1 MNKLAAVLAASVAFA
16 FPVPAVSSAMDSES
30 YEAQSTASDAAIS
43 AHEDMIDAFGKDSLK
58 PGQYLW
64 RGVPASAGNQRIV
77 VSIADQIAYVYRGN
91 TLMAVASISS
101 GRPGHDTPTGVFQV
115 MNKEPM
121 HRSNKYDNA
130 PMPWMEQITDYGV
143 ALHAGYNPGHPDSHG
158 CIRLP
163 SAFAK
168 KLYSVTSVGT
178 PVLVGT

>member
-1 MNKLAAVLAASVAFA
+1 MKKLALTLAATAVLGLGT
-16 FPVPAVSSAMDSES
+16 PAVSAAVGSES
-30 YEAQSTASDAAIS
+30 YEAQATASDAAIS
-43 AHEDMIDAFGKDSLK
+43 AHEDMVEAFGKDSLK
-58 PGQYLW
+58 AGQYLW
-64 RGVPASAGNQRIV
+64 RDVPESAGPQRIV
-77 VSIADQIAYVYRGN
+77 VSISDQIAYVYRGN

-115 MNKEPM
+115 LDKQPM
-121 HRSNKYDNA
+121 HHSNKYDNA
-130 PMPWMEQITDYGV
+130 PMPWMEEITDYGV

-178 PVLVGT
+178 PVLVGA

>member
-1 MNKLAAVLAASVAFA
+1 MKKLALALAASVAFA
-16 FPVPAVSSAMDSES
+16 FSAPAVSATMDSES
-30 YEAQSTASDAAIS
+30 YEAQATASDAAVS

-58 PGQYLW
+58 PGEYLW
-64 RGVPASAGNQRIV
+64 RDIPESAGDERVV
-77 VSIADQIAYVYRGN
+77 VSLSDQIAYVYRGN
-91 TLMAVASISS
+91 RLMAVASTST
-101 GRPGHDTPTGVFQV
+101 GRPGHDTPTGVFEV

-121 HRSNKYDNA
+121 HHSRKYDDA